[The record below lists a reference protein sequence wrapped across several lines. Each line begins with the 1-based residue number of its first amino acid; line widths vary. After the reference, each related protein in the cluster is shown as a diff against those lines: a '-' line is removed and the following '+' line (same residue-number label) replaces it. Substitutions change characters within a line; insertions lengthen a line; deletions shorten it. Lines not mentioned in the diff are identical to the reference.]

1 MENYEY
7 ERKFVTLIA
16 REKNAEKEFQ
26 EEEIKRLPAA
36 IREKKGRTLTSMVR
50 QKQNKERESIF
61 RFVKGDNSVLP
72 NNELNPGANVLLSKD
87 PLNGI
92 TGSIVKITP
101 HAIDIYI
108 PKQSNLLY
116 KELRI
121 DLYANDA
128 TYEAQKEAIES
139 VKNWPMDRH
148 QLADVILERK
158 RPRLGKR
165 ESIDFFDNTLN
176 PSQKLAVQYSLQE
189 QDMYLIQGPPGTGK
203 TKTSVEIVRQHLKNN
218 KILVC
223 ADSNVAVD
231 NIMLG
236 LLKYADVIRLGE
248 SPKILP
254 EIQEHTLSN
263 MIKTDVRYKQVEAS
277 QKRVNE
283 LRTKQRNEL
292 VPNKKNS
299 RGISHLQ
306 IRKFAEQGVSEFG
319 INADDMAS
327 MGRWIRLQ
335 EEIKLLQKRINS
347 QKKKITKEK
356 IDEATIICTTNTQ
369 ASNLDFSFDFVLI
382 DEAGQS
388 TEPSCLIPISKA
400 KKAVLVGDHKQLPP
414 TIISQDAKELSVS
427 LFERMIG
434 KCRYVLLDTQYR
446 MHPLIN
452 EFPSKTFYE
461 GKLKSFEKNASKRL
475 NSPFS
480 KNVVFLECN
489 GEEKRHQTSYYNE
502 KEAEKVRELVNKY
515 IALGISP
522 ENIGVISP
530 YSEQVRKLD
539 DLEVEVNTIDG
550 FQGRE
555 KDLII
560 ISLVRTNGM
569 GFLKDLRRLN
579 VALTRAIKELVVL
592 GHSSIAKEPTYK
604 AFMDFASAKGVYRV
618 L

>member
-26 EEEIKRLPAA
+26 EEEIKRLPPAV
-36 IREKKGRTLTSMVR
+36 RENKGRTLTSMVR
-50 QKQNKERESIF
+50 QKQNQERDSIF
-61 RFVKGDNSVLP
+61 RFVKSNNSALP
-72 NNELNPGANVLLSKD
+72 KNELRPGSNVLLSIKD

-92 TGSIVKITP
+92 TGSIIKVSQF
-101 HAIDIYI
+101 AVDIYI

-121 DLYANDA
+121 DLYANDT
-128 TYEAQKEAIES
+128 TYEAQKEAIQS
-139 VKNWPMDRH
+139 VKNWPMDG
-148 QLADVILERK
+148 LADVILEKK

-165 ESIDFFDNTLN
+165 VSSDFYDKTLN

-189 QDMYLIQGPPGTGK
+189 KDMYLIQGPPGTGK
-203 TKTSVEIVRQHLKNN
+203 TKTSVEIVRQHLGKN

-223 ADSNVAVD
+223 ADSNIAVD

-236 LLKYADVIRLGE
+236 LLKYADVIRIGE

-254 EIQEHTLSN
+254 QIQEHTLN
-263 MIKTDVRYKQVEAS
+263 NIIKTDARYKQVEQT
-277 QKRVNE
+277 QKRMNE
-283 LRTKQRNEL
+283 LKEKQRKEL
-292 VPNKKNS
+292 VPNKRNS
-299 RGISHLQ
+299 KGISHLQ

-319 INADDMAS
+319 INSDDMAS
-327 MGRWIRLQ
+327 MGRWINLQ
-335 EEIKLLQKRINS
+335 EEIKLLQKRINAE
-347 QKKKITKEK
+347 KEKITKEK
-356 IDEATIICTTNTQ
+356 IEQATIICTTNTQ

-400 KKAVLVGDHKQLPP
+400 NKAVLVGDHKQLPP
-414 TIISQDAKELSVS
+414 TIISQDAKDLSVS

-452 EFPSKTFYE
+452 EFPSNTFYE
-461 GKLKSFEKNASKRL
+461 GKLKSFDTSKRL

-480 KNVVFLECN
+480 KNVIFMECD
-489 GEEKRHQTSYYNE
+489 GLEKRHQTSYFNE
-502 KEAEKVRELVNKY
+502 EEAEKVKELVDKY
-515 IALGISP
+515 ISLGVKD
-522 ENIGVISP
+522 IGVISP
-530 YSEQVRKLD
+530 YSEQVKKLQN
-539 DLEVEVNTIDG
+539 LNVEVNTIDG

-579 VALTRAIKELVVL
+579 VALTRAMRELVVI
-592 GHSSIAKEPTYK
+592 GHKSIAQDPTYK
-604 AFMDFASAKGVYRV
+604 EFMDFAEKKGVYEKLR
-618 L
+618 